1 MEKKTKV
8 EFEFVP
14 LDQRLKSSL
23 RETQKVAEDTEKAA
37 NKSVISIGQIAGA
50 IVGAGALQKIKGFF
64 NEAFEASNRLE
75 ASMMRVNALARVT
88 GQDAA
93 KAQAAVQA
101 ESKRG
106 ILSLTENAQAFADA
120 MSLGLS
126 VDQAKQFIT
135 ALEDIA
141 SVQRTMGTTA
151 EAVTSGIAGLV
162 SGSTERVE
170 NIGNSVK
177 KLNMQFTQNKQ
188 TMTESAAIQ
197 QLYNGVIKEGAKFQ
211 GDAARQADTA
221 AGAQKR
227 YNAAIDEAKAAIG
240 EGLKPAYKA
249 LYEALIPV
257 IEAFTNWFSGLGEST
272 KLVVSFGAA
281 LTLMVPAIGALIPL
295 LGALSIAMGPIT
307 LIAAAVAGITALLA
321 LAMEEAR
328 KANTTPLA
336 NEYNSLVAKQQE
348 NARLLTEKEKERLSY
363 LEKLVDKNG
372 GVLARMQM
380 QNQTLQQQEQYLR
393 SINALEEQRTKMS
406 SEVREKLKQAS
417 KQDLENIRKMYLA
430 EQKAAPKL
438 KGGEIFTAKQT
449 GLDRSDL
456 ALGREETYYYGDLE
470 ISQKASEAQVAQIEA
485 ANRAAVKERKSL
497 EALNRLGIS
506 PELLKKSGAD
516 ILKEIE
522 SIIGQA
528 TVVAKNP
535 AKYFGLALREELR
548 EIAQGYY
555 SFIAQTQGQIAKLE
569 AERKKSVTDSRR
581 AELSAQIQSLK
592 TQADEA
598 NRIRAQQEETA
609 KNARRQQLAEYIE
622 DQATAEK
629 IKNEQD
635 YINARIALE
644 ERKKFDVRYSQEAA
658 EEKLTIEQKYQKDLE
673 NLSAQRR
680 KRDEIAD
687 LQAANRVLQGASV
700 FSSGLAGA
708 IGAKSAGQGLTGT
721 GQLMSG
727 LGQISNQLS
736 PLKEFG
742 AAFGVLGSITNVFT
756 GLFEKSDE
764 ERQREAKEQARR
776 DEEAR
781 VLLELSANYQR
792 SMLALQE
799 AAAKLPFENLTRK
812 LRLIEIQTQE
822 KRLAGQDESSIQSE
836 RLSARQS
843 AIQETLTTQSGSIAG
858 GTLFVDVQ
866 ATPESLIQFLSQRAA
881 EATAIQ
887 QFVQLFGSF
896 SSLAQGS
903 GRDAWLNYLNQYQ
916 TLRSQIYSYQGKVP
930 DALFNAAVS
939 AFSAADEELLIK
951 GGKSYY
957 DGSRFQI
964 GRAGSVSE
972 AVAYIQSM
980 NGAGQAISAGYSNQL
995 YAARAGAFSGSLSS
1009 LYGLQSEVTSD
1020 TTIAENL
1027 LSVIEQGYQAQL
1039 DIAANTKKTADNTSL
1054 QLEKDRAAAFIDIA
1068 GGGIRGF
1075 GQLLTGQ
1082 YGLNTNALT
1091 LPQGLSNAILATQG
1105 MKTLEE
1111 KSFDALKSILGVN
1124 EDMRELLAEIAVNT
1138 NRAAGTEV
1146 IGSRSETELLQMLDA
1161 FKARS

>member
-14 LDQRLKSSL
+14 LDERLKASL
-23 RETQKVAEDTEKAA
+23 RETQKVAQETEKVAQKGA
-37 NKSVISIGQIAGA
+37 VSIGQIFSGVVAAGA
-50 IVGAGALQKIKGFF
+50 FQKIKGFF

-75 ASMMRVNALARVT
+75 AAMMRVNALARVT

-126 VDQAKQFIT
+126 VDQAKKFIT
-135 ALEDIA
+135 SLEDIA

-177 KLNMQFTQNKQ
+177 KLNMQFTQNKH
-188 TMTESAAIQ
+188 TMTETAAIQ

-249 LYEALIPV
+249 LYEALIPI
-257 IEAFTNWFSGLGEST
+257 IEAFTNWFSGLGEGT
-272 KLVVSFGAA
+272 KLVISFGAA
-281 LTLMVPAIGALIPL
+281 LTLMVPVIGALIPL

-348 NARLLTEKEKERLSY
+348 NARLLTDKEKERLSY

-372 GVLARMQM
+372 GVLAKMQM

-438 KGGEIFTAKQT
+438 KGGEIFTAQQR
-449 GLDRSDL
+449 GLERSDL

-470 ISQKASEAQVAQIEA
+470 VSQKASDKQVAAIEA
-485 ANRAAVKERKSL
+485 ANIAAVKERKSL

-555 SFIAQTQGQIAKLE
+555 SFISQTQGQIAKLE
-569 AERKKSVTDSRR
+569 GERKKSVTEGRR
-581 AELSAQIQSLK
+581 AELAGQIASLK
-592 TQADEA
+592 AQADEA
-598 NRIRAQQEETA
+598 NRIRKQQEA
-609 KNARRQQLAEYIE
+609 QALNNRRQQLAEYLE
-622 DQATAEK
+622 QTAVAEK
-629 IKNEQD
+629 VKNEQE
-635 YINARIALE
+635 YVNALIALE
-644 ERKKFDVRYSQEAA
+644 ERKKFDVKYAQEAA
-658 EEKLTIEQKYQKDLE
+658 AEKLTIEEKHQKDISALTAKRRQRDIE
-673 NLSAQRR
+673 ADIKAANQTLSA
-680 KRDEIAD
+680 AD
-687 LQAANRVLQGASV
+687 QFTKGLSTFMRPKQAGDML
-700 FSSGLAGA
+700 SGFGGMA
-708 IGAKSAGQGLTGT
+708 T
-721 GQLMSG
+721 G
-727 LGQISNQLS
+727 LGGMKELFPALS
-736 PLKEFG
+736 FLGPVGAGFG
-742 AAFGVLGSITNVFT
+742 IAGSITNT
-756 GLFEKSDE
+756 LSGLFSKSDE
-764 ERQREAKEQARR
+764 ERAREAADQKRR
-776 DEEAR
+776 DEEQKAI
-781 VLLELSANYQR
+781 LEAQASYQK

-799 AAAKLPFENLTRK
+799 AAAKLPFEKLQRD
-812 LRLIEIQTQE
+812 LRLIEIEAQQQ
-822 KRLAGQDESSIQSE
+822 KLAGVDEATVEAQRLQKRQAALQGTLVSE
-836 RLSARQS
+836 SG
-843 AIQETLTTQSGSIAG
+843 AIGQ
-858 GTLFVDVQ
+858 GTLFSGTG
-866 ATPESLIQFLSQRAA
+866 ATPQELINMLNSAAALRNQVSPLAGLAGMSGNVDLWTMMQMVAA
-881 EATAIQ
+881 EMQRLGFTDVHTTEETRGSATYR
-887 QFVQLFGSF
+887 GMNWGRF
-896 SSLAQGS
+896 SSSVQNGQIIEPSLTTDLEKIAFRAMQQAFG
-903 GRDAWLNYLNQYQ
+903 GQYGFRP
-916 TLRSQIYSYQGKVP
+916 LDPVLS
-930 DALFNAAVS
+930 
-939 AFSAADEELLIK
+939 EL
-951 GGKSYY
+951 GT
-957 DGSRFQI
+957 DI
-964 GRAGSVSE
+964 G
-972 AVAYIQSM
+972 
-980 NGAGQAISAGYSNQL
+980 
-995 YAARAGAFSGSLSS
+995 
-1009 LYGLQSEVTSD
+1009 
-1020 TTIAENL
+1020 IAENL
-1027 LSVIEQGYQAQL
+1027 LSTIEQSNQVQL

-1138 NRAAGTEV
+1138 NRAAGAEV